1 MERIKNFLF
10 INTNTKQTVIKN
22 TLWLFIG
29 EFGVRILKLFLF
41 AFAARKLGASEWGT
55 FSYALALMGM
65 FAVISDIGINTVI
78 LRETAKKSDNINE
91 YISTGFFLK
100 IGLSVISS
108 MALLAMLLFLKSDNG
123 VRVLIPITCLI
134 LFFDSIREFGFAI
147 NRAFEKM
154 EIEAFVK
161 LVTTVILIFFGII
174 LIIKEGKAISLSYAY
189 LISSIT
195 GIIIMYFSLRNH
207 FKKIVSNVNKKLFYF
222 IFKEAWPIATVG
234 VIGTIMS
241 NIDMVILGWYT
252 NNYQI
257 GIYSA
262 AQKPVQVIYLI
273 PSLLGTAIFPVFS
286 RLVLS
291 EKENIKK
298 FVNKT
303 IYFSFLFSI
312 TASVG
317 VLIIGGPIFNIM
329 FGNQYAASIPLFK
342 IMSLAIVTGAP
353 GMILSNIMYA
363 LGKQKEIIRFI
374 LITLCLNIILCM
386 ILIPRYNIYGAAISV
401 TLSQT
406 IGNILLL
413 IRSRKYV

>member
-189 LISSIT
+189 LI
-195 GIIIMYFSLRNH
+195 
-207 FKKIVSNVNKKLFYF
+207 
-222 IFKEAWPIATVG
+222 
-234 VIGTIMS
+234 
-241 NIDMVILGWYT
+241 
-252 NNYQI
+252 
-257 GIYSA
+257 
-262 AQKPVQVIYLI
+262 
-273 PSLLGTAIFPVFS
+273 
-286 RLVLS
+286 
-291 EKENIKK
+291 
-298 FVNKT
+298 
-303 IYFSFLFSI
+303 
-312 TASVG
+312 
-317 VLIIGGPIFNIM
+317 
-329 FGNQYAASIPLFK
+329 
-342 IMSLAIVTGAP
+342 
-353 GMILSNIMYA
+353 
-363 LGKQKEIIRFI
+363 
-374 LITLCLNIILCM
+374 
-386 ILIPRYNIYGAAISV
+386 
-401 TLSQT
+401 
-406 IGNILLL
+406 
-413 IRSRKYV
+413 